1 MCLRTAFFQARR
13 KTVSVKWQL
22 SKRQRT
28 GLCAGALLVW
38 LGLGALLLWGPALLP
53 IVLGYLLATA
63 LLPCA
68 WPSMFG
74 QWRVVFV
81 LLAGAVLPLALL
93 YTPGVRAPQ
102 PWLDAAMLLQL
113 TAWLLL
119 PATLALLL
127 WRRRAAAAVI
137 LLGMALLPVSTLL
150 LMQIGPPP
158 TDLTASPPVHPL
170 TGMAMITPFW
180 LMLTSCTL
188 GPIFFV
194 VMFVWLLIREAV
206 GEGEAHRTPA

>member
-1 MCLRTAFFQARR
+1 MFPKLHF
-13 KTVSVKWQL
+13 SN
-22 SKRQRT
+22 RQRI
-28 GLCAGALLVW
+28 GLRAAALIVW
-38 LGLGALLLWGPALLP
+38 AGLGALLLWGPALLP

-74 QWRVVFV
+74 QWRAMFV

-93 YTPGVRAPQ
+93 YMPGVRAQQ

-158 TDLTASPPVHPL
+158 TDLTAPPPIHPL
-170 TGMAMITPFW
+170 AGMAMITPFW

-188 GPIFFV
+188 GPLFFV
-194 VMFVWLLIREAV
+194 VMFVWLLIREAS
-206 GEGEAHRTPA
+206 GEGKAQNAPV